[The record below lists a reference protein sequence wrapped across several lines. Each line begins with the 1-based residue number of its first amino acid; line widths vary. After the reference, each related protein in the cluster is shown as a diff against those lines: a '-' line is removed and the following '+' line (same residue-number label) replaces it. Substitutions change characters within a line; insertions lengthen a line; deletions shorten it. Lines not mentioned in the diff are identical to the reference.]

1 MSRIDKIFIEKARDI
16 MDNGYFESDA
26 KSCVR
31 PVWDD
36 GDDSNSAYTKYL
48 SQQFVEYKEGE
59 VPIINLRKIAW
70 KTAIKE
76 ILWIYKDKCNNVH
89 NLKEKYNVHYW
100 DSWMNEEGSLGTA
113 YGYQTSKTFKSPET
127 GEYINQVDRLIQQL
141 RTNPLNR
148 RLIINLYD
156 VDDLADMTL
165 IPCAFL
171 TMWTVRGDYLDMT
184 LIQRSGDF
192 LAAAGPGGI
201 NAFQYYALLRMVA
214 QVTGF
219 KAGKFV
225 HFVQNLHIYDRHMDL
240 VNEIMSED
248 ADREGPSLWVNPEV
262 KELRDFTI
270 DDFKL
275 IDYKPS
281 DKKYDIPIA
290 I

>member
-1 MSRIDKIFIEKARDI
+1 MSRVDKIYIDKAKRILEEGYSEKDV
-16 MDNGYFESDA
+16 S
-26 KSCVR
+26 SQVR
-31 PVWDD
+31 PVWSDED
-36 GDDSNSAYTKYL
+36 GAKSAYTKYL
-48 SQQFVEYKEGE
+48 TQEIAEYGVGE
-59 VPIINLRKIAW
+59 VPITNLRKIAW

-76 ILWIYKDKCNNVH
+76 ILWIYKDKCNDVN
-89 NLKEKYNVHYW
+89 NLKNKYKVNYW

-127 GEYINQVDRLIQQL
+127 GGYINQVDRLIEQL

-148 RLIINLYD
+148 RLIIDLYD

-184 LIQRSGDF
+184 LVQRSGDF

-201 NAFQYYALLRMVA
+201 NSFQYYALLRMVC
-214 QVTGF
+214 QVTGY
-219 KAGKFV
+219 KAGKFM
-225 HFVQNLHIYDRHMDL
+225 HLVQNLHIYDRHKGI
-240 VNEIMSED
+240 VEEIIEED
-248 ADREGPSLWVNPEV
+248 SDAEGPDLWVNPEV

-275 IDYKPS
+275 LNYRPS
-281 DKKYDIPIA
+281 TKKYDIPIA
-290 I
+290 L

>member
-1 MSRIDKIFIEKARDI
+1 MSRVDKLYIDKAKRILEEGYSEKDV
-16 MDNGYFESDA
+16 STQ
-26 KSCVR
+26 VR
-31 PVWDD
+31 PVWSDED
-36 GDDSNSAYTKYL
+36 GTRSAYTKYL
-48 SQQFVEYKEGE
+48 TQEIAEYKVGE
-59 VPIINLRKIAW
+59 VPITNLRKIAW

-76 ILWIYKDKCNNVH
+76 ILWIYKDKCNNVN
-89 NLKEKYNVHYW
+89 NLKNKYNVNYW

-127 GEYINQVDRLIQQL
+127 GNYINQVDRLIEQL

-148 RLIINLYD
+148 RLIIDLYD

-184 LIQRSGDF
+184 LVQRSGDF

-201 NAFQYYALLRMVA
+201 NSFQYYALLRMVC
-214 QVTGF
+214 QVTGY
-219 KAGKFV
+219 KAGKFM
-225 HFVQNLHIYDRHMDL
+225 HLVQNLHIYDRHKAI
-240 VNEIMSED
+240 VEEIIEED
-248 ADREGPSLWVNPEV
+248 SDVDGPELWVNPEV

-275 IDYKPS
+275 MNYNPS
-281 DKKYDIPIA
+281 TKKYNIPIA
-290 I
+290 L